1 MPHSFPGPAGGRG
14 DRRKVQVRTAS
25 KKNKKFR
32 GKIMTKSK
40 ENKSPLQSLAGGLL
54 MTILLVVVV
63 PVLVSYFIAG
73 IVTDLIGDTSFA
85 GLTSGAIGAIVMFV
99 ILILFMLLLGGGA
112 ILRKYGVIG
121 IAGLILAY
129 VALAIVLEDDSYWF
143 GWVIPVI
150 IVAIL
155 GAVSYLREK
164 KKSK

>member
-1 MPHSFPGPAGGRG
+1 M
-14 DRRKVQVRTAS
+14 
-25 KKNKKFR
+25 
-32 GKIMTKSK
+32 
-40 ENKSPLQSLAGGLL
+40 AGGLL